1 MNGDITLLTSD
12 QLEYT
17 KKAFGRSRQET
28 IAKKMTIDL
37 VFITYN
43 RLEYTKLSLA
53 SVLADPT
60 EEFSLTIWDN
70 ASTDGT
76 VEFIKQEVND
86 PRIAD
91 IVFSRE
97 NIGQMAAVNEIWGKS
112 KADLL
117 GKLDNDCLMIPGW
130 TRTLAQAHKD
140 IPKLGVVACWHYLP
154 EEFDYE
160 RAKHKIQTFGRH
172 KIFRHPWTGGT
183 GLLLKRD
190 TFERFGPIQWKS
202 TTKYWIKIASAGYI
216 NGYYFP
222 LIYIEHMDDLRS
234 KHCLLHQMSFDEARK
249 YNPAYQDGRVRN
261 RKQAEWNRER
271 YLEELFTD
279 PYDPKY
285 YMGWRSIPRRTRAK
299 IQRILKNLPF

>member
-1 MNGDITLLTSD
+1 MS
-12 QLEYT
+12 
-17 KKAFGRSRQET
+17 
-28 IAKKMTIDL
+28 IDL

-60 EEFSLTIWDN
+60 EEFTLTIWDN

-91 IVFSRE
+91 VVFSKE
-97 NIGQMAAVNEIWGKS
+97 NVGQMAAVNEIWGKS
-112 KADLL
+112 KSDLL
-117 GKLDNDCLMIPGW
+117 GKLDNDCIMTPGW
-130 TRTLAQAHKD
+130 TRTLAQAHAD
-140 IPKLGVVACWHYLP
+140 IPELGVVACWHYLP

-160 RAKHKIQTFGRH
+160 RAKQKIHTFNGH

-222 LIYIEHMDDLRS
+222 LIYVEHMDSATS
-234 KHCLLHQMSFDEARK
+234 KHSRLHRMSFDEACK
-249 YNPAYQDGRVRN
+249 YKPSYQDRWVTN
-261 RKQAEWNRER
+261 RRQLDWARKKNVEN
-271 YLEELFTD
+271 LLTG

-285 YMGWRSIPRRTRAK
+285 YMGWRGKFRGLK
-299 IQRILKNLPF
+299 YRINWFLKELT